1 MTTTKN
7 NEHKKLNVPNKREQN
22 QTCLDSAEREGLR
35 PKGNVPT
42 LRFPE
47 FQGEWKEHKLEDIT
61 AEIGDG
67 IHATPIYDD
76 NGTFYFVNGNN
87 ISEYG
92 IIITATTQKVTEEEA
107 LRNNASALNS
117 YSILLS
123 INGTVGNVALYKNE
137 SIMLGKS
144 ACYINVSSN
153 INRNYIFYYL
163 MMPKCQFYFTSELT
177 GTTIKNLSL
186 KSIRKTKV
194 LLPNANEQSKI
205 ARLFDAINERI
216 ATQNKIIGKLQ
227 SLIKGMEDNLLDN
240 PLWEKTYLRSFMQF
254 FPTNSLSWEQL
265 SYKEGAIRN
274 LHYGLIHGLQTRG
287 INSASLPMI
296 KNEAIPKQYTLCQVG
311 DVAFADASEDT
322 GEIAKSVEFVDTIEG
337 DTICGLHTIH
347 GRDIKN
353 RTVVGFKGFAFNSRY
368 FHNQIKRLAQGTK
381 VFSIT
386 ANNLSSCY
394 VYLPDLETQKAI
406 VNLLKTYEAKL
417 LVSKRLLEH
426 YEKQKQ
432 YLLRQMFI

>member
-1 MTTTKN
+1 M
-7 NEHKKLNVPNKREQN
+7 V
-22 QTCLDSAEREGLR
+22 
-35 PKGNVPT
+35 
-42 LRFPE
+42 
-47 FQGEWKEHKLEDIT
+47 
-61 AEIGDG
+61 EIGDLLLAMYG
-67 IHATPIYDD
+67 ATSGDI
-76 NGTFYFVNGNN
+76 
-87 ISEYG
+87 
-92 IIITATTQKVTEEEA
+92 A
-107 LRNNASALNS
+107 ASKIKGAINQA
-117 YSILLS
+117 ILC
-123 INGTVGNVALYKNE
+123 IRTKQNKKFIE
-137 SIMLGKS
+137 SVWNKH
-144 ACYINVSSN
+144 VS
-153 INRNYIFYYL
+153 
-163 MMPKCQFYFTSELT
+163 
-177 GTTIKNLSL
+177 KNLRKYLQGGQGNLSADIVKGISFFFPTL
-186 KSIRKTKV
+186 K
-194 LLPNANEQSKI
+194 EQEKI
-205 ARLFDAINERI
+205 ANLVSLLDERI
-216 ATQNKIIGKLQ
+216 STQNKIIDKLQ
-227 SLIKGMEDNLLDN
+227 SLIKGMEDNLLNN

-254 FPTNSLSWEQL
+254 FSTNSLSWEQL
-265 SYKEGAIRN
+265 SYDEGEIRN
-274 LHYGLIHGLQTRG
+274 LHYGLIHGFQTRG

-296 KNEAIPKQYTLCQVG
+296 KNEAVPKQYTLCQVG

-406 VNLLKTYEAKL
+406 VELLKAYEAQL
-417 LVSKRLLEH
+417 IVSRKTLKQ

>member
-1 MTTTKN
+1 MGDYGKVVTGNTPPTKDIENYENGTYLWASPADLGTIKSITETKTMLSAQGFSKTRTLPKGSVLVTCIGSTIGKAGMATKEMSTNQQINSIVVNDN
-7 NEHKKLNVPNKREQN
+7 NDNEFVYYAIQSAFPRYLSSIAVQAVPIISKSAFEMLPNKRPCLQEQ
-22 QTCLDSAEREGLR
+22 
-35 PKGNVPT
+35 K
-42 LRFPE
+42 
-47 FQGEWKEHKLEDIT
+47 K
-61 AEIGDG
+61 IGK
-67 IHATPIYDD
+67 
-76 NGTFYFVNGNN
+76 F
-87 ISEYG
+87 
-92 IIITATTQKVTEEEA
+92 
-107 LRNNASALNS
+107 
-117 YSILLS
+117 
-123 INGTVGNVALYKNE
+123 
-137 SIMLGKS
+137 
-144 ACYINVSSN
+144 
-153 INRNYIFYYL
+153 
-163 MMPKCQFYFTSELT
+163 
-177 GTTIKNLSL
+177 LSL
-186 KSIRKTKV
+186 
-194 LLPNANEQSKI
+194 L
-205 ARLFDAINERI
+205 DERI
-216 ATQNKIIGKLQ
+216 ATQNKIIDKLQ
-227 SLIKGMEDNLLDN
+227 SLIKGLEDNLLDN

-265 SYKEGAIRN
+265 GYKEGAIRN
-274 LHYGLIHGLQTRG
+274 LHYGLIHSFQTRG

-296 KNEAIPKQYTLCQVG
+296 KNEAVPKQYVLCQVG

-394 VYLPDLETQKAI
+394 VYLPDLEKQKAI
-406 VNLLKTYEAKL
+406 VKL
-417 LVSKRLLEH
+417 LRSYEEQLIIGRMILKQ

>member
-1 MTTTKN
+1 MTTKIN
-7 NEHKKLNVPNKREQN
+7 NEHKKVYVPN
-22 QTCLDSAEREGLR
+22 
-35 PKGNVPT
+35 

-47 FQGEWKEHKLEDIT
+47 FQGEWETFTFDEIAQYKKGPFGNALKKDLFVPQSENAIKVYEQQNAIKKDWTLSRYYITKDYFNAHMKQFVAKAGDLIVSCAGTIGEVYELPKDAEEGVFNQALMRVRVNNEVVNKEIFIT
-61 AEIGDG
+61 VFSSMIDKFSK
-67 IHATPIYDD
+67 IYS
-76 NGTFYFVNGNN
+76 NG
-87 ISEYG
+87 
-92 IIITATTQKVTEEEA
+92 
-107 LRNNASALNS
+107 SA
-117 YSILLS
+117 
-123 INGTVGNVALYKNE
+123 
-137 SIMLGKS
+137 
-144 ACYINVSSN
+144 
-153 INRNYIFYYL
+153 
-163 MMPKCQFYFTSELT
+163 
-177 GTTIKNLSL
+177 IKNIPPFADLKKTQVYLPCKEEQIVIAQLLRSL
-186 KSIRKTKV
+186 
-194 LLPNANEQSKI
+194 
-205 ARLFDAINERI
+205 DERI
-216 ATQNKIIGKLQ
+216 ATQNKIIDKLQ

-274 LHYGLIHGLQTRG
+274 LHYGLIHGFQTRG

-296 KNEAIPKQYTLCQVG
+296 KNEAIPKQYTLCQEG

-353 RTVVGFKGFAFNSRY
+353 ETVVGFKGFAFNSRY

-406 VNLLKTYEAKL
+406 VKLLKAYEAQL
-417 LVSKRLLEH
+417 IVSRKTLKQ
-426 YEKQKQ
+426 YENQKQ

>member
-1 MTTTKN
+1 MTIN
-7 NEHKKLNVPNKREQN
+7 NEHKKLNVPN
-22 QTCLDSAEREGLR
+22 
-35 PKGNVPT
+35 

-47 FQGEWKEHKLEDIT
+47 FQGKWEEYKLEDIT

-92 IIITATTQKVTEEEA
+92 ITITATTQKVTAEEA

-123 INGTVGNVALYKNE
+123 INGTIGNVALYKNE
-137 SIMLGKS
+137 PIMLGKS

-163 MMPKCQFYFTSELT
+163 MMPKCQFYFTSELS

-186 KSIRKTKV
+186 KSVRKTKV

-216 ATQNKIIGKLQ
+216 ATQNKIIDKLQ

-274 LHYGLIHGLQTRG
+274 LHYGLIHGFQTRG

-296 KNEAIPKQYTLCQVG
+296 KNEAVPKQYTLCQVG

-337 DTICGLHTIH
+337 NTICGLHTIH

>member
-7 NEHKKLNVPNKREQN
+7 NEHKKLNFSSEREQSQACLNSAEHEKNQGRKVLNVPN
-22 QTCLDSAEREGLR
+22 
-35 PKGNVPT
+35 

-47 FQGEWKEHKLEDIT
+47 FQGEWEKCKLGDYGKVVTGNTPPTKDI
-61 AEIGDG
+61 EN
-67 IHATPIYDD
+67 YE
-76 NGTFYFVNGNN
+76 NGTYLWA
-87 ISEYG
+87 SPADLG
-92 IIITATTQKVTEEEA
+92 IIKSITETKTMLSAQGFSKTRTLPKGSVLVTCIGSTIGKAGMATKEMSTNQQINSIVVND
-107 LRNNASALNS
+107 NNDNEFVYYAIQSAFPRYLS
-117 YSILLS
+117 SIAVQAVPIIS
-123 INGTVGNVALYKNE
+123 
-137 SIMLGKS
+137 KS
-144 ACYINVSSN
+144 AFEILPN
-153 INRNYIFYYL
+153 NRPYL
-163 MMPKCQFYFTSELT
+163 QEQKKIGKF
-177 GTTIKNLSL
+177 LSL
-186 KSIRKTKV
+186 
-194 LLPNANEQSKI
+194 L
-205 ARLFDAINERI
+205 DERI
-216 ATQNKIIGKLQ
+216 ATQNKIIDKLQ
-227 SLIKGMEDNLLDN
+227 SLIKGLEDNLLDN
-240 PLWEKTYLRSFMQF
+240 PLWKKTYLRSFMQF
-254 FPTNSLSWEQL
+254 FSTNSLSWEQL

-274 LHYGLIHGLQTRG
+274 LHYGLIHGFQTRG

-394 VYLPDLETQKAI
+394 VYLPEMDTQTVI
-406 VNLLKTYEAKL
+406 VRLLKSYEEQLIIDRMIFKQ
-417 LVSKRLLEH
+417 

>member
-1 MTTTKN
+1 MTIN
-7 NEHKKLNVPNKREQN
+7 NEHKKLNVPN
-22 QTCLDSAEREGLR
+22 
-35 PKGNVPT
+35 
-42 LRFPE
+42 LRFKE
-47 FQGEWKEHKLEDIT
+47 FQGEWEKCILGDYGKVVTGNTPPTKDI
-61 AEIGDG
+61 EN
-67 IHATPIYDD
+67 YE
-76 NGTFYFVNGNN
+76 NGTYLWASPADLSTIKL
-87 ISEYG
+87 ISETKTKLSSKGFSKTRALPKGSVLVTCIGSTIGKTGMATKEMSTNQQINSIVVNDNNDNEFVYYAIQSAFPRYLSSIAVQAVP
-92 IIITATTQKVTEEEA
+92 II
-107 LRNNASALNS
+107 S
-117 YSILLS
+117 
-123 INGTVGNVALYKNE
+123 
-137 SIMLGKS
+137 KS
-144 ACYINVSSN
+144 AFEMLPNKRPCLQEQKKIGK
-153 INRNYIFYYL
+153 F
-163 MMPKCQFYFTSELT
+163 
-177 GTTIKNLSL
+177 LSL
-186 KSIRKTKV
+186 
-194 LLPNANEQSKI
+194 L
-205 ARLFDAINERI
+205 DERI
-216 ATQNKIIGKLQ
+216 ATQNKIIDKLQ
-227 SLIKGMEDNLLDN
+227 SLIKGMEDNFLDN

-274 LHYGLIHGLQTRG
+274 LHYGLIHSFQTRG

-296 KNEAIPKQYTLCQVG
+296 KNEAVPKQYILCQVG